1 MRHNYYCYTAKRDI
15 ISECIG
21 LFFTVIGYQIL
32 DLILLLTE
40 DSTSHAAQLSC
51 KFVKIVYIVLFAI
64 IHICMIIGI
73 QISKKQKLE
82 IGSREVIYRY
92 GWLTRNTKTIAANKI
107 RSCEKSATILQR
119 ICGTMNIYI
128 TTAGDQRE
136 IGFHNI

>member
-1 MRHNYYCYTAKRDI
+1 MIRRKFYETYYCYTAKRDI

-92 GWLTRNTKTIAANKI
+92 G
-107 RSCEKSATILQR
+107 CEKSATILQR

-128 TTAGDQRE
+128 TTAGD
-136 IGFHNI
+136 